1 MEGGLVMQRQHED
14 SGSITAFVVMLLMTF
29 VACAGLAVDG
39 GRMVAAKVQLADQAE
54 NAARAGTQEITALRT
69 GDPRIDPKRAIS
81 TAQDFMIRHQ
91 IRGQVSATAF
101 EVTVTT
107 TRVVSMSLLGLFGVG
122 SRLMSAQRSARPVT
136 SP

>member
-1 MEGGLVMQRQHED
+1 VQHLKNE
-14 SGSITAFVVMLLMTF
+14 SGSITAFVVMLTMTF

-69 GDPRIDPKRAIS
+69 GDLEVDIDRAIY
-81 TAQDFMIRHQ
+81 TAQDFMTHHEIH
-91 IRGQVSATAF
+91 GQVVATAS

-107 TRVVSMSLLGLFGVG
+107 SRIVSMSLLSLFGVG
-122 SRLMSAQRSARPVT
+122 SRLITAQRSARPVT
-136 SP
+136 AP

>member
-1 MEGGLVMQRQHED
+1 MQHLKNE
-14 SGSITAFVVMLLMTF
+14 SGSITAFVVMLTMTF

-69 GDPRIDPKRAIS
+69 GDLEVDIDRAIY
-81 TAQDFMIRHQ
+81 TAQDFMTHHEIH
-91 IRGQVSATAF
+91 GQVVATAS

-107 TRVVSMSLLGLFGVG
+107 SRIVSMSLLSLFGVG
-122 SRLMSAQRSARPVT
+122 SRLITAQRSARPVT
-136 SP
+136 AP

>member
-1 MEGGLVMQRQHED
+1 MLHDSSRE
-14 SGSITAFVVMLLMTF
+14 SGSITAFVVMLAMTF

-39 GRMVAAKVQLADQAE
+39 GRLVAAKVQLADQAE

-69 GDPRIDPKRAIS
+69 GDPKVDVDKAIS
-81 TAQDFMIRHQ
+81 AAQDFMTLHQ
-91 IRGQVSATAF
+91 IQGQVSATDS

-107 TRVVSMSLLGLFGVG
+107 TRVVPMSLLKLFGVG
-122 SRLMSAQRSARPVT
+122 SRLISAQRSARPVT

>member
-1 MEGGLVMQRQHED
+1 MQRRHED

-69 GDPRIDPKRAIS
+69 GDPRIHPERALS

-91 IRGQVSATAF
+91 IRGQVSATDL

>member
-1 MEGGLVMQRQHED
+1 MQRQHED

-69 GDPRIDPKRAIS
+69 GDPRIDPKIAIS

-91 IRGQVSATAF
+91 IRGQVSATDL

>member
-1 MEGGLVMQRQHED
+1 MLHDSSRE
-14 SGSITAFVVMLLMTF
+14 SGSITAFVVMLAMTF

-39 GRMVAAKVQLADQAE
+39 GRLVAAKVQLADQAE

-69 GDPRIDPKRAIS
+69 GDPKVDVDKAIS
-81 TAQDFMIRHQ
+81 AAQDFMMRHE
-91 IRGQVSATAF
+91 IHGQVSATSL

-107 TRVVSMSLLGLFGVG
+107 TRVVPMSLLKLFGVG
-122 SRLMSAQRSARPVT
+122 SRLISAQRSARPVT

>member
-1 MEGGLVMQRQHED
+1 MQRLHGD
-14 SGSITAFVVMLLMTF
+14 SGSITAFVVMLAMTF

-39 GRMVAAKVQLADQAE
+39 GRMVAAKVQLADEAE

-69 GDPRIDPKRAIS
+69 GDPKVDPEKAILA
-81 TAQDFMIRHQ
+81 AQDFMNRHH
-91 IRGQVSATAF
+91 IRGQVSATSI

-107 TRVVSMSLLGLFGVG
+107 SRVVPMTLLGLFGVG
-122 SRLMSAQRSARPVT
+122 SRLISAQRSAQPVT

>member
-1 MEGGLVMQRQHED
+1 MESGLVMQRSRD
-14 SGSITAFVVMLLMTF
+14 DRGSITAFVLMLTMTF

-39 GRMVAAKVQLADQAE
+39 GRLVAAKIQLADQAE

-69 GDPRIDPKRAIS
+69 GDPKVDVDKAIM
-81 TAQDFMIRHQ
+81 TAEDFMARHQ
-91 IRGQVSATAF
+91 IHGQASATPS

-107 TRVVSMSLLGLFGVG
+107 SRVVSMSLLKLFGVG
-122 SRLMSAQRSARPVT
+122 SRMISAQRSARPVT

>member
-1 MEGGLVMQRQHED
+1 
-14 SGSITAFVVMLLMTF
+14 MLAMTF

-39 GRMVAAKVQLADQAE
+39 GRLVAAKVQLADQAE

-69 GDPRIDPKRAIS
+69 GDPKVDVDKAIS
-81 TAQDFMIRHQ
+81 AAQDFMMRHE
-91 IRGQVSATAF
+91 IHGQVSATSL

-107 TRVVSMSLLGLFGVG
+107 TRVVPMSLLKLFGVG
-122 SRLMSAQRSARPVT
+122 SRLISAQRSARPVT

>member
-1 MEGGLVMQRQHED
+1 MQRLHGD
-14 SGSITAFVVMLLMTF
+14 SGSITAFVVMLAMTF

-39 GRMVAAKVQLADQAE
+39 GRMVAAKVQLADEAE

-69 GDPRIDPKRAIS
+69 GDPKVNPENAIS
-81 TAQDFMIRHQ
+81 AVQDFMNRHH
-91 IRGQVSATAF
+91 IRGQVIATSI

-107 TRVVSMSLLGLFGVG
+107 SRVVPMTLLGLFGVG
-122 SRLMSAQRSARPVT
+122 SRLISAQRSARPVT